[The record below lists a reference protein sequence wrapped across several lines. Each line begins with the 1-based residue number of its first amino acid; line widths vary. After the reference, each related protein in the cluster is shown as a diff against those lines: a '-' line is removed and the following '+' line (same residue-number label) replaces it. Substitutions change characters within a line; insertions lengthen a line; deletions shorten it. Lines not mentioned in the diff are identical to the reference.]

1 MDTLCSYI
9 DMLDTKSIPE
19 SKLKEQKESEYFRI
33 GDHLSATSLSGASR
47 AFYPIW
53 NVPPIQHSLGSHLFD
68 SLPTEMIIMIFSFCD
83 ISAANLLETNDGT
96 WVLTQVCKRWRDIVV
111 HCPLFWTRVNLDLSC
126 WHYTQNRPNRADM
139 LVETFL
145 ERSKD
150 MPLDVQ
156 IHCPDIQGAPNHILT
171 AVEHL
176 LNASPRWRL
185 AMLDLPYTVYQAL
198 SPVIYGRLD
207 LLESLYLKFDL
218 PHKTTRN
225 FFSGI
230 DAFQIAPKL
239 CQVSIEGLPYATK
252 NVRLPWNQVTHL
264 NAYHD
269 FPNPNYHCLR
279 LSSNLVECHISSRGD
294 LLESPRG
301 AYAPVS
307 LPHLKRL
314 FVEGTGALIL
324 PYLVAHNTE
333 VLHVTNVLPGTC
345 SEECIDAVQE
355 FIVSESGCSES
366 LKDLALHSDPLD
378 YRVAEILFATR
389 ELVKLSL
396 RLSIPNGSSLFVD
409 LLKWLSYR
417 DVPRSSLTS
426 CTLGLLPRLADLSMR
441 IECSSAG
448 IEGDDVEA
456 LVRMLESRRTMPQ
469 VSESH
474 RGFSQ
479 LESFDLEVKACLPTL
494 EAGVFNALNEMGL
507 RTSMKL
513 VR

>member
-9 DMLDTKSIPE
+9 DMLDTKSTPIPE

-33 GDHLSATSLSGASR
+33 GNHLSATSLSGESG
-47 AFYPIW
+47 AFYFIRNAPS
-53 NVPPIQHSLGSHLFD
+53 IQHSMGSRPFD
-68 SLPTEMIIMIFSFCD
+68 SLPTEMIIMIFSLCD
-83 ISAANLLETNDGT
+83 ISAANLFETNDGP
-96 WVLTQVCKRWRDIVV
+96 WVLAQVCKRWRDIVV
-111 HCPLFWTRVNLDLSC
+111 QSPLFWTHVNLDLSC

-145 ERSKD
+145 ESSRD
-150 MPLDVQ
+150 MPLAVQ
-156 IHCPDIQGAPNHILT
+156 IHCPDIQCECAPNHILT

-198 SPVIYGRLD
+198 SPVIHD
-207 LLESLYLKFDL
+207 DED
-218 PHKTTRN
+218 

-230 DAFQIAPKL
+230 DAFQVAPKL

-252 NVRLPWNQVTHL
+252 NGRLPWIQLTHL

-279 LSSNLVECHISSRGD
+279 LSSNLVECHISSHGD

-301 AYAPVS
+301 AYSPVS

-314 FVEGTGALIL
+314 FMEGTGALIL
-324 PYLVAHNTE
+324 PYLVAPNTE

-355 FIVSESGCSES
+355 FIVSGCSES

-396 RLSIPNGSSLFVD
+396 HLSLPNGSSLFVD

-441 IECSSAG
+441 IECPSAD
-448 IEGDDVEA
+448 IEADDVEA
-456 LVRMLESRRTMPQ
+456 LVRMLVSRRTMPQ

-474 RGFSQ
+474 NGFSQ
-479 LESFDLEVKACLPTL
+479 LESFDLEVKACLATL
-494 EAGVFNALNEMGL
+494 EAGVFDASNEMGL
-507 RTSMKL
+507 RTSMRL